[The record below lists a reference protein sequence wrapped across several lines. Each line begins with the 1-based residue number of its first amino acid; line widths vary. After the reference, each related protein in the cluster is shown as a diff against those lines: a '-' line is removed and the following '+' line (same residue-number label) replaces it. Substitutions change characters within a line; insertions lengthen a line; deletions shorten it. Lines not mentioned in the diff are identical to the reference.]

1 VHSIVQFYYITV
13 EKPFNIMYLT
23 NRSRQTL
30 YLFIENNKE
39 MTKKALSSN
48 NVSNK
53 NKQEI
58 LLFSLPSLRE
68 IVIGY
73 EE

>member
-1 VHSIVQFYYITV
+1 
-13 EKPFNIMYLT
+13 MYLT